1 MGENEPIGNSRKQ
14 RKRGKKK
21 RKNWYRLKEREGEKQ
36 MTVEMEV
43 KQKNGRKIKKKNH
56 AHRKKVRK
64 AVWAQEGRISAKSSY
79 CRSGLWN
86 RNCHYSVVKD
96 NRGRGPK

>member
-1 MGENEPIGNSRKQ
+1 
-14 RKRGKKK
+14 
-21 RKNWYRLKEREGEKQ
+21 

-43 KQKNGRKIKKKNH
+43 KQKNESEIKKNMH
-56 AHRKKVRK
+56 NEKKVRK

-86 RNCHYSVVKD
+86 RNCHYSVAKD
-96 NRGRGPK
+96 NRGRGP

>member
-43 KQKNGRKIKKKNH
+43 KQKNGRKIKKKKPCTS
-56 AHRKKVRK
+56 KKGEESCLGPGGK
-64 AVWAQEGRISAKSSY
+64 NICQEF
-79 CRSGLWN
+79 LL
-86 RNCHYSVVKD
+86 
-96 NRGRGPK
+96 